1 MQVFFFERKRDNI
14 LYVVRPLVQILN
26 DPIANVGLS
35 LLQSHF
41 DEALRGKTNRKTPH
55 ADLPTEEGM
64 LAAAAML
71 ESEEGNLIA
80 AQIAKSLKARI
91 IFAC

>member
-1 MQVFFFERKRDNI
+1 
-14 LYVVRPLVQILN
+14 
-26 DPIANVGLS
+26 
-35 LLQSHF
+35 
-41 DEALRGKTNRKTPH
+41 
-55 ADLPTEEGM
+55 M